1 MYTKFKRY
9 VKIIII
15 RPSIGIVIKC
25 MWPNTVTYNK
35 TRFVRKGVI
44 TFADVVKV
52 LLLVFFLVI
61 VCVFCVYVFLGGFFW
76 GGSLTTSLETHCNVF
91 LYEYEYITNTRKYHT
106 TILVYI
112 I

>member
-61 VCVFCVYVFLGGFFW
+61 VCVFCVYVFFFLG

>member
-61 VCVFCVYVFLGGFFW
+61 VCVFCVYVFFFGGGGF
-76 GGSLTTSLETHCNVF
+76 GGLGVGGGGP
-91 LYEYEYITNTRKYHT
+91 
-106 TILVYI
+106 
-112 I
+112 